1 MIPPRDVA
9 TLNQILER
17 IERVEGSGLTKEQ
30 LLEHPW
36 DQDALIRNLEVIGE
50 ATKRLSRATTDAAPE
65 IDWRDIAGFRDVAIH
80 GYDRISLA
88 RTWAVVEH
96 ELPRLKA
103 SIRRLLTKSH

>member
-17 IERVEGSGLTKEQ
+17 IERIEGTGLTKQQ

-36 DQDALIRNLEVIGE
+36 DQDALIPNLEVIGE
-50 ATKRLSRATTDAAPE
+50 ATRRLSGTTTNSAPG
-65 IDWRDIAGFRDVAIH
+65 IRWKDIAGFSDVSIH
-80 GYDRISLA
+80 GYDRVSLE
-88 RTWAVVEH
+88 RTWSVVER

-103 SIRRLLTKSH
+103 AIRRLLTKER